1 MTMRAPGLLL
11 LATVACAAPAGPAPD
26 LVLVGGKVFTA
37 DSTQPWA
44 EAIAIRGGRIVAVG
58 AEAAVRA
65 LVGAPTRVIE
75 LGGRVVVPGFNDA
88 HDHLGPP
95 LTDVDVVADASPLP
109 DPPFALVRDS
119 LRAAVG
125 RAPAGNWLGVI
136 IGPAVLADA
145 AARRAALDLVAPR
158 HPVVL
163 QAWTGHGLILNSAA
177 LAAAGLDDREEDPL
191 GGRLERDRTGRL
203 TGLLE
208 EYASWSVWRRMV
220 GRYPDSVEVA
230 ALRSRA
236 EAGIGMGITSIQNMT
251 TALDPAQIPALLQ
264 AAAMPVRLRMIPMPL
279 TTARGRELAEWEPLT
294 QSVVPGTTVSGIKW
308 ILDGT
313 PAERL
318 AVLRAPYADR
328 AGWYGRLDFPP
339 DTLRAMLREAV
350 ERNQQPILHMV
361 GDSAI
366 SLALR
371 LMTEVAPDSVWH
383 RLRPRIEHG
392 EGLMPDL
399 VPLARRLGVIVVQN
413 PTHLALGPMFLA
425 RYGADR
431 AAKTQLLRSLLAAG
445 VPLAFG
451 SDGPQNPFLNIMLA
465 VLHPDNPP
473 EAITVEQAVT
483 AYTLWSAYAEGQET
497 EKGSLM
503 VGKLADVAVLSQDI
517 FTVPLARLPASAS
530 VLTLVGGRIVH
541 DADSLSGTP
550 PARPRGR

>member
-1 MTMRAPGLLL
+1 MRLAPGLLL
-11 LATVACAAPAGPAPD
+11 LAVAACSGPAGSAPD
-26 LVLVGGKVFTA
+26 LVLLGGKIFTA
-37 DSTQPWA
+37 DSTKPWA
-44 EAIAIRGGRIVAVG
+44 EAIAIRGDRIVAVG
-58 AEAAVRA
+58 AEADVRA

-88 HDHLGPP
+88 HDHLGPS
-95 LTDVDVVADASPLP
+95 LTDREIVMDANPIP
-109 DPPFALVRDS
+109 DPAFALVRDS

-125 RAPAGNWLGVI
+125 RSPAGTWLGVF
-136 IGPAVLADA
+136 IGPAVLSDP
-145 AARRAALDLVAPR
+145 AARRAALDVVAPE

-177 LAAAGLDDREEDPL
+177 LTATGLDDRAEDPL
-191 GGRLERDRTGRL
+191 GGRLERDGAGRL

-208 EYASWSVWRRMV
+208 EYADFGGWRRLAA
-220 GRYPDSVEVA
+220 RYPDSVLVA
-230 ALRSRA
+230 ALRNRA
-236 EAGIGMGITSIQNMT
+236 EAAVAMGITSIQNMT
-251 TALDPAQIPALLQ
+251 TALDPAKIPALLQ

-279 TTARGRELAEWEPLT
+279 TTVQGRELSEWDQLRKST
-294 QSVVPGTTVSGIKW
+294 IPGATVSGMKW

-313 PAERL
+313 PVERL

-350 ERNQQPILHMV
+350 EHNQQPILHMV

-366 SLALR
+366 SLALH

-399 VPLARRLGVIVVQN
+399 VPLARSLGVIVVQN
-413 PTHLALGPMFLA
+413 PTHLALGPMFQA
-425 RYGADR
+425 RYGAER
-431 AAKTQLLRSLLAAG
+431 AGKTQLLRSLLAAG
-445 VPLAFG
+445 IPLAFG

-483 AYTLWSAYAEGQET
+483 AYTFGSAYAEGQET
-497 EKGSLM
+497 EKGRLAL
-503 VGKLADVAVLSQDI
+503 GQLADLAVLSQDI
-517 FTVPLARLPASAS
+517 FTVPLPQLPTAVS
-530 VLTLVGGRIVH
+530 VLTLVGGRIGY
-541 DADSLSGTP
+541 DAGNLAGTT
-550 PARPRGR
+550 PAKPRGR